1 VLPPQLPAAVDPDR
15 IREVIRHMLDNACRY
30 SDASG
35 TVQVAARTLA
45 EGTVVSVTDHGEGIL
60 REVVARAFEEPFST
74 GEAIL
79 RKERAGAGLG
89 LHMARR
95 LVVEHGGVIW
105 ADPLPGGG
113 TRVSFCIPAKDG
125 GPLDAP
131 PAAAASAGAAS

>member
-1 VLPPQLPAAVDPDR
+1 
-15 IREVIRHMLDNACRY
+15 M
-30 SDASG
+30 
-35 TVQVAARTLA
+35 ARAQA

-60 REVVARAFEEPFST
+60 REVVARAFDEPFST

-113 TRVSFCIPAKDG
+113 TRVSFCIPAKNGDT
-125 GPLDAP
+125 LDAP
-131 PAAAASAGAAS
+131 PMVAEPGIGPRASKVGAEIAPEVASEVASEPAETA